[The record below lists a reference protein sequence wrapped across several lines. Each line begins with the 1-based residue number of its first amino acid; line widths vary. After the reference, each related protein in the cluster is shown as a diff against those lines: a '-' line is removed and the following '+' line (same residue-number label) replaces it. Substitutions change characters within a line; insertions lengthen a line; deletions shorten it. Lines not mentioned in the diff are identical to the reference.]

1 MQLWAAVAWVRDRV
15 LSPALPFNA
24 ASLKIHRFSAREC
37 ESGET
42 VDDDHGGRLAD
53 AAATSLAGEGG
64 SVSTG
69 EDPGV
74 ADASVDATKRR
85 SASPTTASERK

>member
-1 MQLWAAVAWVRDRV
+1 
-15 LSPALPFNA
+15 
-24 ASLKIHRFSAREC
+24 
-37 ESGET
+37 
-42 VDDDHGGRLAD
+42 VDDGHGGRLAD
-53 AAATSLAGEGG
+53 AVATSLAGEGG

-74 ADASVDATKRR
+74 AGAGADATKRR